1 MGGSGVYWDDAAGDL
16 AALAERAG
24 VPVFTNGAG
33 RGCLPHDHPQLFS
46 QARGFALGQADV
58 VLVLGTPLD
67 FRLGYGRPPSFADLA
82 QVVMVDCDTVGLGRN
97 RTLQLGVRGRW

>member
-46 QARGFALGQADV
+46 QARGFALGQAE
-58 VLVLGTPLD
+58 
-67 FRLGYGRPPSFADLA
+67 GRPPSSAENVGGA
-82 QVVMVDCDTVGLGRN
+82 MVDCDRAELGRT
-97 RTLQLGVRGRW
+97 RPLAVALPSHIGLTLRALAGA